1 MPLTFSANNILQF
14 YTFISP
20 IFISS
25 FLLLKSTMDYNIRG
39 VIYLVGLLVNYIT
52 GMGIKSIFHNYDS
65 TAVSQGRK
73 GQFQRT
79 PVRKNW
85 PINPGQTANSIPD
98 YCSIFEGP
106 WYNNTLTSTSMPSMN
121 AMFHAF
127 TFAYIL
133 MGISDNPNHP
143 GIPFIIILGITA
155 ILNMFYRQRL
165 YCDKM
170 VDIVVGIVLG
180 AIIGL
185 VWYFI
190 IKSWNPS
197 YIYYGKDDGAKQCK
211 LGKQKFRCS
220 YA

>member
-1 MPLTFSANNILQF
+1 MPLLAEV
-14 YTFISP
+14 
-20 IFISS
+20 
-25 FLLLKSTMDYNIRG
+25 DE
-39 VIYLVGLLVNYIT
+39 
-52 GMGIKSIFHNYDS
+52 
-65 TAVSQGRK
+65 
-73 GQFQRT
+73 FQ
-79 PVRKNW
+79 
-85 PINPGQTANSIPD
+85 
-98 YCSIFEGP
+98 
-106 WYNNTLTSTSMPSMN
+106 
-121 AMFHAF
+121 
-127 TFAYIL
+127 
-133 MGISDNPNHP
+133 
-143 GIPFIIILGITA
+143 
-155 ILNMFYRQRL
+155 L